1 MRILW
6 FLVVLVVGC
15 VSSNTPAPA
24 PAATKDVATAKAWIA
39 EGAAIIDVRTTGEFA
54 EGHLERAINIP
65 VEELAGRHAD
75 VERHLGGDKT
85 ARLVVYCASG
95 QRAGKAKQQL
105 DAAGYTHVVNGG
117 GLDDLE
123 P

>member
-1 MRILW
+1 MRFLLIGILA
-6 FLVVLVVGC
+6 VGC
-15 VSSNTPAPA
+15 VSSNSPPPAPT
-24 PAATKDVATAKAWIA
+24 ATKDVATAKAWIA
-39 EGAAIIDVRTTGEFA
+39 SGAAIIDVRTPDEFA
-54 EGHLERAINIP
+54 EGHLDRAINIP
-65 VEELAGRHAD
+65 VQELPQRVPD

-85 ARLVVYCASG
+85 ARLVLYCASG

-105 DAAGYTHVVNGG
+105 DAAGYTNVVNGG

>member
-1 MRILW
+1 MRFLLIGILA
-6 FLVVLVVGC
+6 VGC
-15 VSSNTPAPA
+15 ASSSSPPPAPT
-24 PAATKDVATAKAWIA
+24 ATKDVATAKTWIA
-39 EGAAIIDVRTTGEFA
+39 SGAAIIDVRTPDEFA

-65 VEELAGRHAD
+65 VQELPQRVAD

-85 ARLVVYCASG
+85 ARLVLYCASG

-105 DAAGYTHVVNGG
+105 DAAGYTNVVNGG